1 MSTDVKQRR
10 RRLRLRVTGRGHFAI
25 HAAGDAEHTRHSGR
39 FILADLSADGARI
52 ETREIGE
59 EHLGPLMTGDTQI
72 TLLLDDAIDAH
83 VKVTGAVRWMKR
95 LGIGYVLGVEFVSL
109 TDAHAAR
116 LRAFL
121 YRSLD
126 RGDATP
132 RHIWFRG
139 VRRRRAAAY
148 VAAAAA
154 AVLLGLLIGRLSIVP
169 KPAPPRPVPPHT
181 YAEAPEEAGMP
192 F

>member
-1 MSTDVKQRR
+1 M
-10 RRLRLRVTGRGHFAI
+10 TGRGHFAI
-25 HAAGDAEHTRHSGR
+25 HAAGDAEHTSHSGR
-39 FILADLSADGARI
+39 FILVDLSADGARI
-52 ETREIGE
+52 ETREIAE
-59 EHLGPLMTGDTQI
+59 EHLGPLMTGDTRI

-95 LGIGYVLGVEFVSL
+95 RGTGYVLGVEFLSVS
-109 TDAHAAR
+109 DQNAAR

-132 RHIWFRG
+132 RHIWFQG

-148 VAAAAA
+148 VAAAVA

-169 KPAPPRPVPPHT
+169 QSPAPRPVPPRT
-181 YAEAPEEAGMP
+181 YAEAPEEARMP
-192 F
+192 Y